1 MMSMNN
7 GEEKAKSKFKT
18 NLQCQEIETNSDGG
32 RFRVNAKGVF
42 IKTDSEKWGKL
53 KKFKGFRQN

>member
-1 MMSMNN
+1 MRLMMSMNN

-42 IKTDSEKWGKL
+42 IKTDSEK
-53 KKFKGFRQN
+53 